1 MSDPAPLLVAEA
13 EEDQV
18 RSFLRARP
26 GWLAEHPELYHL
38 LAPPARVHGE
48 RLADHMAAMI
58 AAGRARAAAL
68 AERADLVLAAG
79 RAGAALAA
87 RVQPAVLALIGSAD
101 PADCVAHVLP
111 GVLAVDAAALCIE
124 DHHPG
129 AHPLPAG
136 TVARLLG
143 GRDVLFRDDPPD
155 AALLHAEA
163 ARLALVDALV
173 RVPWNGPPS
182 LLALASR
189 DAGALDPRQGTG
201 ALAFLGRAIG
211 AALDRCA

>member
-1 MSDPAPLLVAEA
+1 MSEPAPLLGA
-13 EEDQV
+13 EEEDRV
-18 RSFLRARP
+18 HSFLRARP
-26 GWLAEHPELYHL
+26 SWLAEHPDLYHL

-48 RLADHMAAMI
+48 ALTDHMAAMI
-58 AAGRARAAAL
+58 TAGRTRAAAM

-87 RVQPAVLALIGSAD
+87 RVQPAVLALIGTAD
-101 PADCVAHVLP
+101 PAECVAHVLP
-111 GVLAVDAAALCIE
+111 GVLAVDAALLCIE
-124 DHHPG
+124 DHRPG
-129 AHPLPAG
+129 ARPLPAG
-136 TVARLLG
+136 SVARLLG
-143 GRDVLFRDDPPD
+143 GRDVLFREDPPD

-163 ARLALVDALV
+163 ARLARVDALV
-173 RVPWNGPPS
+173 RVPWNGKPS

>member
-1 MSDPAPLLVAEA
+1 MSEPAPLLGA
-13 EEDQV
+13 EEEDRV
-18 RSFLRARP
+18 HSFLRARP
-26 GWLAEHPELYHL
+26 SWLAEHPDLYHL

-48 RLADHMAAMI
+48 ALADHMAAMI
-58 AAGRARAAAL
+58 TAGRTRAAAM

-79 RAGAALAA
+79 RAEAALAA
-87 RVQPAVLALIGSAD
+87 WVQPAVLALVGTAD

-124 DHHPG
+124 DHRPG
-129 AHPLPAG
+129 ARPLPAG
-136 TVARLLG
+136 SVARLLG
-143 GRDVLFRDDPPD
+143 GRDVLFREDPPD

-163 ARLALVDALV
+163 ARLARVDALV